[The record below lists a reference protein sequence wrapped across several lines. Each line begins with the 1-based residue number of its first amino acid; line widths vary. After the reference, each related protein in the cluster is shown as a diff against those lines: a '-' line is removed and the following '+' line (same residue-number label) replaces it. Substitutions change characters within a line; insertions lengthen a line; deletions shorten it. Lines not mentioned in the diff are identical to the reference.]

1 MARIIRSG
9 AAEALLQEL
18 VTIPTPSGHEAP
30 ASRYLVDWMAA
41 QGYDEAGVDEVGN
54 AVGSRGTGERVLLLL
69 GHIDTFRGQPPVR
82 LEGRTLYGR
91 GAVDAKGALCAFA
104 VAGAQVSV
112 PAGWRLVVVGAVEE
126 EAASSRGARHMV
138 QQFQPAA
145 CLIGEPSG
153 WERITLG
160 YKGRLVLDWCWR
172 GPLGHSAGK
181 QPSGL
186 DAALDYWGRIQ
197 DYARRQAPA
206 DAPQFEQLDVTM
218 QAMRNEDDGLYETVR
233 MTIGL
238 RLPPG
243 MDPEAL
249 RQECQVRLNDGAS
262 LHPYGGASL
271 RPYGGEWAVQ
281 GDRNSALSRA
291 LRGAIRAVGGQP
303 RFVRKTGTADWNV
316 VAPRW
321 RCPILAYGP
330 GDASLDHTPQEH
342 LDLDEYLR
350 AIAVLG
356 EALPRVMAD

>member
-1 MARIIRSG
+1 MARIIRSD
-9 AAEALLQEL
+9 AAEALLHEL
-18 VTIPTPSGHEAP
+18 VTIASPSGQEAA

-41 QGYDEAGVDEVGN
+41 QGYDEADVDEVGN
-54 AVGSRGTGERVLLLL
+54 AVGSRGEGERVLLLL

-82 LEGRTLYGR
+82 RDGRTLYGR

-104 VAGAQVSV
+104 VAGAQVAV

-126 EAASSRGARHMV
+126 ESATSRGARQIA
-138 QQFQPAA
+138 QQLQPDF

-186 DAALDYWGRIQ
+186 DAALDYWGRIR
-197 DYARRQAPA
+197 DYARQHAPA
-206 DAPQFEQLDVTM
+206 DAPQFEQLGVTM

-243 MDPEAL
+243 MDPEQL
-249 RQECQVRLNDGAS
+249 SNECQIRLNE
-262 LHPYGGASL
+262 GASL
-271 RPYGGEWAVQ
+271 RPYAGEWAVQ

-321 RCPILAYGP
+321 HCPILAYGP

-356 EALPRVMAD
+356 EALPRVMTD